1 MNMLKEIPK
10 EIFDKAFGLV
20 LTLKEKK
27 QIEECVYVLK
37 DNIAVI
43 NQIKQPN
50 PAVYEVEFNKLTKLF
65 NELGGVYLLVNL
77 QHSNRPNAENR
88 FFLKTK
94 FNELGESIIYATV
107 VTDKNLFLNTMAK
120 LVLRRAGL
128 KNFDVFEKTD
138 EALEQID
145 SVISL
150 RRNG

>member
-10 EIFDKAFGLV
+10 EIFDKAYGPE
-20 LTLKEKK
+20 LTLREKK

-50 PAVYEVEFNKLTKLF
+50 PAVYEVEFNKLSKLA
-65 NELGGVYLLVNL
+65 NELGDIYLMVNV
-77 QHSNRPNAENR
+77 QHSNRPNAKNR
-88 FFLKTK
+88 YFLKTK
-94 FNELGESIIYATV
+94 FNELSESIIYATV
-107 VTDKNLFLNTMAK
+107 VTGKNLFLNTIAK

-128 KNFDVFEKTD
+128 KNFDIFENID
-138 EALEQID
+138 EALEHID